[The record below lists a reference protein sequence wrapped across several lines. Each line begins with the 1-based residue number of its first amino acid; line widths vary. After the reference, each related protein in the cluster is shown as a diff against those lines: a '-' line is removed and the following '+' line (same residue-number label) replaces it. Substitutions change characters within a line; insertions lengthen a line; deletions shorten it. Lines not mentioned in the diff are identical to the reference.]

1 MGQDLFSPEATPSN
15 KTMETSTKAEPD
27 KTPNE
32 KSSTTEVFARRFY
45 ILAIFSIFTMEQVM
59 KRVPGRMVMGN

>member
-1 MGQDLFSPEATPSN
+1 MGQDLFSPEATTSN
-15 KTMETSTKAEPD
+15 NTMETSTKAEPD
-27 KTPNE
+27 KTQNE

-59 KRVPGRMVMGN
+59 RRLPGRIMMGN

>member
-1 MGQDLFSPEATPSN
+1 MGQDLFSPEATTSN

-27 KTPNE
+27 KTQNE

-59 KRVPGRMVMGN
+59 KRGRQ

>member
-27 KTPNE
+27 KTQNE
-32 KSSTTEVFARRFY
+32 KSSTTEVFTHRFY

-59 KRVPGRMVMGN
+59 RRLPGRIMMGD